1 MMSQHPTS
9 HRTPHVAT
17 HRSLGRSLP
26 RLLMLVVGSV
36 LLLGIAAL
44 VLSGCSSDQAP
55 EATVTTQTP
64 AITEIGP
71 DQLAEMLKNKDFL
84 LINTHVPYAGE
95 IEQTDLFI
103 DYQQAAEKISEL
115 PADKNAKIVVYCQSD
130 RMSTIA
136 AKVWAQAGYT
146 NLYNLTGGFRAWED
160 AGYEL
165 LQKPQ

>member
-1 MMSQHPTS
+1 MSLYS
-9 HRTPHVAT
+9 EDSDRTHLVT
-17 HRSLGRSLP
+17 HRALGRTLLS
-26 RLLMLVVGSV
+26 RLLMLLATAA

-44 VLSGCSSDQAP
+44 VLSGYSSDQDT
-55 EATVTTQTP
+55 ATTAATQTP
-64 AITEIGP
+64 ALTEIGA

-136 AKVWAQAGYT
+136 AKVWAQAGYM
-146 NLYNLTGGFRAWED
+146 NLYNLTGGFLAWEE

>member
-1 MMSQHPTS
+1 MSPNPTS
-9 HRTPHVAT
+9 RRIRRAAT
-17 HRSLGRSLP
+17 HGALGRTLP
-26 RLLMLVVGSV
+26 RLLTLLVAAV
-36 LLLGIAAL
+36 LLLSIAAL
-44 VLSGCSSDQAP
+44 TLSGCSSDQAP
-55 EATVTTQTP
+55 EATVTTETP
-64 AITEIGP
+64 AVTEIGP

-103 DYQQAAEKISEL
+103 DYEQAAEKISEL

>member
-1 MMSQHPTS
+1 MSPHSTS
-9 HRTPHVAT
+9 RRTPRVAT
-17 HRSLGRSLP
+17 HRSIGRTIP
-26 RLLMLVVGSV
+26 RLLTLLVAGA
-36 LLLGIAAL
+36 LLLSVAVL
-44 VLSGCSSDQAP
+44 VLSGCSSDQTP
-55 EATVTTQTP
+55 EATATTEVP

-71 DQLAEMLKNKDFL
+71 DQLAEMLKSKDFL

-103 DYQQAAEKISEL
+103 DYEQAAEKISEL